1 MTSFGSRFKSLR
13 KEKGYTQKEL
23 AEVFNKKY
31 DKGFSESAI
40 SQYENNKR
48 RPELNILESW
58 AEFFDVSVDYLL
70 CKTDNPKSN
79 LVDLEVESYT
89 PTTKLPIL
97 GSVRAGVGGF
107 AYEEQIGYEEA
118 YMSNCDPETH
128 FYLKVKGDSME
139 PRIKEGDLALVK
151 RQSDVECGELAIVL
165 VNEEEGV
172 IKKVIKKENSIE
184 LHSFNLYYPPRVFEG
199 KEMQNVK
206 IIGKVL
212 RTMSIW

>member
-1 MTSFGSRFKSLR
+1 MNGNTNNNIEIGNRLR
-13 KEKGYTQKEL
+13 ILLEDNNMSQAEL
-23 AEVFNKKY
+23 AKKMNTTTATISRYITGKRQPKGEVVAKMA
-31 DKGFSESAI
+31 SL
-40 SQYENNKR
+40 
-48 RPELNILESW
+48 LNTSSDYILTGE
-58 AEFFDVSVDYLL
+58 
-70 CKTDNPKSN
+70 TDLNT
-79 LVDLEVESYT
+79 T
-89 PTTKLPIL
+89 PYYPTPKLPIL

-165 VNEEEGV
+165 VDGEEGV

-184 LHSFNLYYPPRVFEG
+184 LHSFNLYYPPRTFEG
-199 KEMQNVK
+199 KEMERVK
-206 IIGKVL
+206 IMGKVL

>member
-1 MTSFGSRFKSLR
+1 MNGNTNNNIEIGNRLR
-13 KEKGYTQKEL
+13 ILLEDNNMSQSEL
-23 AEVFNKKY
+23 AKKMNTTTATISRYITGKRQPKGEVVAKMA
-31 DKGFSESAI
+31 SL
-40 SQYENNKR
+40 
-48 RPELNILESW
+48 LNTSSDYILTGE
-58 AEFFDVSVDYLL
+58 
-70 CKTDNPKSN
+70 TDLNT
-79 LVDLEVESYT
+79 T
-89 PTTKLPIL
+89 PYYPTPKLPIL

-165 VNEEEGV
+165 VDGEEGV

-184 LHSFNLYYPPRVFEG
+184 LHSFNLYYPPRTFEG
-199 KEMQNVK
+199 KEMARVK
-206 IIGKVL
+206 IMGKVL